1 MYLVLVNISA
11 KIRMLFLSS
20 NTQMGIIWQMTSV
33 VDCKITS
40 FGHFMQKIRKIF
52 EFISHFANH

>member
-11 KIRMLFLSS
+11 KIRMPFLSN

-33 VDCKITS
+33 VDGKVTA
-40 FGHFMQKIRKIF
+40 FGQSVQGIRQFF